1 TREVPM
7 PVSWTGEQ
15 VLARAPDAAAAKS
28 GAELAQ
34 ARKWLRLGRSER
46 AAWGECQGSAATPY
60 QTTVDLSDG
69 VCHCTCPSRKH
80 PCKHSLG
87 LFLLAASRPEDLAPM
102 AEPGWA
108 GEWLAQRPQKASVQR
123 EAVAEPRDEAEV

>member
-1 TREVPM
+1 MQGAVGMREVTM

-15 VLARAPDAAAAKS
+15 VLARASDAAAAKS

-60 QTTVDLSDG
+60 QTMVDLSDG
-69 VCHCTCPSRKH
+69 LSRCTCPSRKR

-87 LFLLAASRPEDLAPM
+87 LFLLAASRPEDFILT
-102 AEPGWA
+102 AEPAWA
-108 GEWLAQRPQKASVQR
+108 G
-123 EAVAEPRDEAEV
+123 